1 MIYSLIKGGIRY
13 CSPSSISEL
22 YRTLAVPTLTY
33 GLELCSLTQRQLDD
47 LDREGRKAIKQLF
60 SISKHS
66 RNYLHN
72 LLSLT
77 PISTAINNNKL
88 NLLTRLMQHT
98 TTKSVVLSIISLPD
112 GPPPTSFVHDVFKI
126 MNNTGSNF
134 YELLICQNAKKIP
147 VIHEDIQDDIRNT
160 LQDCLKNWNIG
171 AKRNEFK
178 TIMEE
183 YVPVRLD

>member
-1 MIYSLIKGGIRY
+1 MRKFSAVIYSLIKGGVRY
-13 CSPSSISEL
+13 CSPSSISDL

-33 GLELCSLTQRQLDD
+33 GLELCSVTQRQLED

-72 LLSLT
+72 LLFLT
-77 PISTAINNNKL
+77 PISTTINNNKL

-98 TTKSVVLSIISLPD
+98 ATKSVVLSILSLPE
-112 GPPPTSFVHDVFKI
+112 GPPPTSFVHNVLDLMKNVGK
-126 MNNTGSNF
+126 NF
-134 YELLICQNAKKIP
+134 YELLICQN
-147 VIHEDIQDDIRNT
+147 T
-160 LQDCLKNWNIG
+160 LQDCLRNWNVG
-171 AKRNEFK
+171 EKRKEFK

-183 YVPVRLD
+183 HVPARPVV